1 MALIRLGLG
10 ITVVAIPSAIYY
22 PYQIITNE
30 VAPRLKAI
38 QGVADRI
45 GLTNQGVLFDKI
57 ASFVIAVPYILTAGI
72 SVLAISAGILILPM
86 VPVFLSFPVGP
97 IIVGVTYTAAGL
109 GGLYFYILVYYF
121 RNNWQTVFV
130 GTWNILYNEVSDQ
143 IGYLYDD
150 VSYTLQCAFT
160 TSCRDN
166 YLRTNRS
173 YFVKMFFYGA
183 LAAQIV
189 LSLNYDVLIALATSR
204 KG

>member
-22 PYQIITNE
+22 PYQIITKE

-72 SVLAISAGILILPM
+72 SVLAISAGILIFPM
-86 VPVFLSFPVGP
+86 VPVFLTFPVGP
-97 IIVGVTYTAAGL
+97 LIVGVTYTAAGL

-130 GTWNILYNEVSDQ
+130 GTWNILYNEVSD
-143 IGYLYDD
+143 
-150 VSYTLQCAFT
+150 
-160 TSCRDN
+160 
-166 YLRTNRS
+166 
-173 YFVKMFFYGA
+173 
-183 LAAQIV
+183 
-189 LSLNYDVLIALATSR
+189 
-204 KG
+204 